1 MSSPQTP
8 RHSRQS
14 STVDSLPESPSI
26 RRQSHDPS
34 TPYRNS
40 FRDDTLDLVFSNN
53 GEQEGGNGMGNLAD
67 ELADALSDSGDDDL
81 GDDQSLPDA
90 TKHDQLATEL
100 SLHSRATERAA
111 DNSSGLAAIPYRRAE
126 GAFYDGSE
134 YGSESEFD
142 LPGVSP
148 GLMAKID
155 SIESLARRGIENY
168 GGSSDDVVKRVTE
181 SLRDIGS
188 QSSVEASASRSG
200 PDVLMFRDH
209 TLLTTSL

>member
-14 STVDSLPESPSI
+14 SAVDSFPESPSI

-40 FRDDTLDLVFSNN
+40 FRDDTLDLGFSNN
-53 GEQEGGNGMGNLAD
+53 AEQEGGNGMGNLAD
-67 ELADALSDSGDDDL
+67 ELADALSESGDEDL
-81 GDDQSLPDA
+81 GDDHSLPDA
-90 TKHDQLATEL
+90 TSKDEVATEPP
-100 SLHSRATERAA
+100 LHSRATERAA
-111 DNSSGLAAIPYRRAE
+111 DNTSCLTVRSHRRAE
-126 GAFYDGSE
+126 GVFYDGSE
-134 YGSESEFD
+134 YGSEPEFD

-188 QSSVEASASRSG
+188 QSSVEASASR
-200 PDVLMFRDH
+200 
-209 TLLTTSL
+209 